1 MDTFNQITGKI
12 SAYCKAEYL
21 SMCPTAKSGEDSF
34 QAGILQAWI
43 AMLLLGAMTLE
54 DVRKKLKLEVEN
66 EGV

>member
-34 QAGILQAWI
+34 QAGILRAWI
-43 AMLLLGAMTLE
+43 AMLLQEVMTL
-54 DVRKKLKLEVEN
+54 DDIRKKLGVEN